1 MEENIIYDAPDMQ
14 VASIVGE
21 DTTTLA
27 HHRPGSDK
35 GQGGDTGIT
44 IPGDDFDF

>member
-1 MEENIIYDAPDMQ
+1 MYESPDMQ
-14 VASIVGE
+14 TFSIESDV
-21 DTTTLA
+21 TTLS

-44 IPGDDFDF
+44 IPDPGGDLPF